1 VSTVFPK
8 PIVTMADASALRVR
22 AEVDERDI
30 GRVSIGGAARIL
42 SDAFPGRVFE
52 GKVSRMEGLM
62 GRKKVRTGD
71 PAEKSDRDVLEALVD
86 LQTGDNPL
94 VIGLRVTVQFLKQ
107 RE

>member
-1 VSTVFPK
+1 MVFPK

-30 GRVSIGGAARIL
+30 GRVSIGGTARII
-42 SDAFPGRVFE
+42 SDAFPGKIIE

-71 PAEKSDRDVLEALVD
+71 PAEKSTAMCWRCLLTSNLETIRWLLGYV
-86 LQTGDNPL
+86 
-94 VIGLRVTVQFLKQ
+94 
-107 RE
+107 